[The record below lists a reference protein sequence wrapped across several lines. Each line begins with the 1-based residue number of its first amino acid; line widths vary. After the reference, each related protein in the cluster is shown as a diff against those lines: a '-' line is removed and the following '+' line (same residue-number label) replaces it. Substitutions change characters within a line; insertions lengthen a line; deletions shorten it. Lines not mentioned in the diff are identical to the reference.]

1 MAKDGLFYKSNSHFL
16 LSQLIY
22 RGLPIPSLTY
32 NINRLAYMGTP
43 GVGGIDVCGE
53 WRTIMFG
60 VYEAGILFIEE
71 THLFS

>member
-1 MAKDGLFYKSNSHFL
+1 
-16 LSQLIY
+16 
-22 RGLPIPSLTY
+22 
-32 NINRLAYMGTP
+32 MGTP
-43 GVGGIDVCGE
+43 GVGGIDACGE